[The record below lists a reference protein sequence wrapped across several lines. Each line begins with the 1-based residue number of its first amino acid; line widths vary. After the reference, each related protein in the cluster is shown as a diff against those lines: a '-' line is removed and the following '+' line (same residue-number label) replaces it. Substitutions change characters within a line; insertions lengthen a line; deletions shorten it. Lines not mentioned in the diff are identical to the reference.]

1 MKIGVTVIMVF
12 KDWLSRMGE
21 HRKPEDI
28 GVDEMYMHLAIF
40 IFNFRLFAAG
50 TDMDLALLRL
60 SHMQKGT
67 YYVQI

>member
-1 MKIGVTVIMVF
+1 MKNVNIERKTESNIMVF

-40 IFNFRLFAAG
+40 IFNFRITNPIHSMYPSFN
-50 TDMDLALLRL
+50 
-60 SHMQKGT
+60 Q
-67 YYVQI
+67 

>member
-1 MKIGVTVIMVF
+1 MKNVNIERKTESNIMVF

-40 IFNFRLFAAG
+40 IFNFRI
-50 TDMDLALLRL
+50 TNPI
-60 SHMQKGT
+60 H
-67 YYVQI
+67 